1 MAERQTD
8 MRITGIVC
16 EYDPFHNGHRYL
28 LEWARK
34 KSDAI
39 VCVMS
44 GNATERGSFAI
55 VDKYTR
61 AEMALRS
68 GADLVL
74 ELPYPYSSAS
84 AEFFASAGVSVLAS
98 VGVDLICFGSE
109 SGDVE
114 RLKRAAAVA
123 RDLVPTVTHDGR
135 GTADGYFSA
144 LAEAYEATYG
154 EPLCPESN
162 DILGIEYC
170 KAILSGGY
178 DIEPIAVTR
187 LGDGFRKREVEDTT
201 FASAT
206 AIRRL
211 IREGRSAEI
220 APLVPDV
227 TADLLKE
234 AIARGDAP
242 VDMGRLATAILA
254 FLRTADP
261 EGLAAIA
268 ELGNG
273 LEYRLTDAS
282 REATSLTELFASA
295 ATKKYTDAKIRRA
308 VLFAM
313 TGVTAADL
321 RAPVGYTTV
330 LGATKVGCELL
341 SALRKQE
348 GGIPIITKPA
358 DGQKASPRQYALSLA
373 ADSLFGLAHP
383 KAKPAGEWMRKNP
396 VIL

>member
-1 MAERQTD
+1 MAERLKD
-8 MRITGIVC
+8 MRITGIIC

-28 LEWARK
+28 LARAREG
-34 KSDAI
+34 SDAV

-44 GNATERGSFAI
+44 GNTTQRGGFAI

-61 AEMALRS
+61 AEMALRG

-84 AEFFASAGVSVLAS
+84 AEFFASAGVSILAS
-98 VGVDLICFGSE
+98 VGAHRICFGSE
-109 SGDVE
+109 SGNVE
-114 RLKRAAAVA
+114 RLMRAAAVA
-123 RDLVPTVTHDGR
+123 KD
-135 GTADGYFSA
+135 
-144 LAEAYEATYG
+144 LAETNARDERGAADSYFTALGAAYEKAYG
-154 EPLCPESN
+154 EAFCPESN

-178 DIEPIAVTR
+178 GIEPVAIRR
-187 LGDGFRKREVEDTT
+187 LGDGFRQGEVEDAT

-211 IREGRSAEI
+211 IREGKRAEI
-220 APLVPDV
+220 APLVPAE
-227 TADLLKE
+227 TLQLLE
-234 AIARGDAP
+234 ETTARGDAP
-242 VDMGRLATAILA
+242 ADMERIGTAILA

-261 EGLAAIA
+261 DGLSPIA

-273 LEYRLTDAS
+273 LEHRLCEAA
-282 REATSLTELFASA
+282 REATSLPDLFSRT

-321 RAPVGYTTV
+321 RTRPGYTTV
-330 LGATKVGCELL
+330 LGADKVGCALL
-341 SALRKQE
+341 SALRKRE
-348 GGIPIITKPA
+348 GGIPVLAKPA
-358 DGQKASPRQYALSLA
+358 DGKTVAPRAFELTLA
-373 ADSLFGLAHP
+373 ADALYTLTLPSP
-383 KAKPAGEWMRKNP
+383 RPAGDFLRKNP

>member
-1 MAERQTD
+1 
-8 MRITGIVC
+8 MRITGIIC

-28 LEWARK
+28 IEQAK
-34 KSDAI
+34 EGSGAV

-44 GNATERGSFAI
+44 GNATQRGGFA
-55 VDKYTR
+55 VADKYTR
-61 AEMALRS
+61 AEMAVRG

-98 VGVDLICFGSE
+98 VGVDRICFGSE
-109 SGDVE
+109 SGDVT
-114 RLKRAAAVA
+114 RLQRAAEIALTLD
-123 RDLVPTVTHDGR
+123 RNGTQDPT

-144 LAEAYEATYG
+144 LGKAYEDTYG
-154 EPLCPESN
+154 EPLSPKSN

-170 KAILSGGY
+170 KAIFANGY
-178 DIEPIAVTR
+178 GIEPFAVTR
-187 LGDGFRKREVEDTT
+187 RGDGFRADVAIDGA

-211 IREGRSAEI
+211 IREKCVDST
-220 APLVPDV
+220 LSYVPSE
-227 TADLLKE
+227 TACLMRE
-234 AIARGDAP
+234 AIGRGEAP
-242 VDMGRLATAILA
+242 VDMARLEGAVLSFFRLAE
-254 FLRTADP
+254 P
-261 EGLAAIA
+261 ERLSEFA

-273 LEYRLTDAS
+273 LEYRLCEAA
-282 REATSLTELFASA
+282 REATDLSDLFSRV

-313 TGVTAADL
+313 TGVTADDL

-330 LGATKVGCELL
+330 LSANARGCELL
-341 SALRKQE
+341 AALRKQE
-348 GGIPIITKPA
+348 GGVPVITKPA
-358 DGQKASPRQYALSLA
+358 DGKTAHPRQYALSLA
-373 ADSLFGLAHP
+373 LDSLFTLALP
-383 KAKPAGEWMRKNP
+383 TARPSGAYVRKNP

>member
-1 MAERQTD
+1 MAERLTD

-28 LEWARK
+28 LDRAREG
-34 KSDAI
+34 SDAV

-44 GNATERGSFAI
+44 GNTTQRGGFAI

-61 AEMALRS
+61 AEMALRG

-98 VGVDLICFGSE
+98 VGVERICFGSE

-114 RLKRAAAVA
+114 TLKRAAAVA
-123 RDLVPTVTHDGR
+123 KDLEEKEAHDGC
-135 GTADGYFSA
+135 GAADSYFSA
-144 LAEAYEATYG
+144 LSAAYEKAYG
-154 EPLCPESN
+154 EAFCPESN

-178 DIEPIAVTR
+178 GIEPVAIRR
-187 LGDGFRKREVEDTT
+187 LGDGFRQGEVEDAT

-211 IREGRSAEI
+211 IREGRRSEL
-220 APLVPDV
+220 APLVPAA
-227 TADLLKE
+227 TLQLLE
-234 AIARGDAP
+234 AAAARGDAP
-242 VDMGRLATAILA
+242 VDVERIETAVLA
-254 FLRTADP
+254 FLRLADP
-261 EGLAAIA
+261 DALSQIA

-273 LEYRLTDAS
+273 LEYRLCEAA
-282 REATSLTELFASA
+282 REATSLSELFSRT
-295 ATKKYTDAKIRRA
+295 ATKKYTDAKLRRA

-313 TGVTAADL
+313 TGVTATDL

-330 LGATKVGCELL
+330 LGANKVGCELL
-341 SALRKQE
+341 STLRKRE
-348 GGIPIITKPA
+348 DGLSIVTKPA
-358 DGQKASPRQYALSLA
+358 DGKTVASRQYEVSLA
-373 ADSLFGLAHP
+373 ADSLFALAHP
-383 KAKPAGEWMRKNP
+383 AAKPAGEWMRKNP

>member
-1 MAERQTD
+1 MTERQTD

-16 EYDPFHNGHRYL
+16 EYNPFHNGHGYL
-28 LEWARK
+28 LARAREGC
-34 KSDAI
+34 DAL

-44 GNATERGSFAI
+44 GHVTQRGGFAI
-55 VDKYTR
+55 ADKYTR
-61 AEMALRS
+61 AEMALRG

-84 AEFFASAGVSVLAS
+84 AEFFASAGVSILAA
-98 VGVDLICFGSE
+98 VGADRICFGSE

-114 RLKRAAAVA
+114 KLRRAAAVA
-123 RDLVPTVTHDGR
+123 KDLAAVNARDER
-135 GTADGYFSA
+135 GAAEGYFSA
-144 LAEAYEATYG
+144 LAAAFEAAYG
-154 EPLCPESN
+154 EPFCPESN

-170 KAILSGGY
+170 KAILAGGY
-178 DIEPIAVTR
+178 GIEPIAVTR
-187 LGDGFRKREVEDTT
+187 KGDGFRQSQVEDAS

-211 IREGRSAEI
+211 IREGRFAES
-220 APLVPDV
+220 APLVPES
-227 TADLLKE
+227 TARLLE
-234 AIARGDAP
+234 AAMARGDAP
-242 VDMGRLATAILA
+242 TDVERMGAAILA

-261 EGLAAIA
+261 AGLSAIA

-273 LEYRLTDAS
+273 LEHRLSEAA
-282 REATSLTELFASA
+282 RESTSLSDLLART

-330 LGATKVGCELL
+330 LGANKTGRALL
-341 SALRKQE
+341 SALRKRE
-348 GGIPIITKPA
+348 GGIPILTKPA
-358 DGQKASPRQYALSLA
+358 DGKAVSPRAFELTAA
-373 ADSLFGLAHP
+373 ADALFTLTLPAP
-383 KAKPAGEWMRKNP
+383 RPAGDFLRKNP